1 MKILIADDEL
11 IYLKVVE
18 KIIKQWGY
26 DVVLVSDGLQAWK
39 ILESDPSVQ
48 IAILDWMMPGID
60 GLEICR
66 RVRQRKGMPY
76 ISLIVLSARDQQS
89 DIDAGYEAGADD
101 YMLKP
106 VNSTM
111 LRHRLA
117 AAERIVRMEREL
129 RGVTS

>member
-26 DVVLVSDGLQAWK
+26 EVVLVNDGMQAWK
-39 ILESDPSVQ
+39 ILEQDTSVQ
-48 IAILDWMMPGID
+48 IAILDWMMPGLD

-66 RVRQRKGMPY
+66 RVRKREGMPY
-76 ISLIVLSARDQQS
+76 VSLIVLSARDQQS
-89 DIDAGYEAGADD
+89 DIDAGYDAGADD

-106 VNSTM
+106 VNSAM

-117 AAERIVRMEREL
+117 AAERIVIMEREL
-129 RGVTS
+129 RNAIT